1 MIAILGRINELSRK
15 QHTEGLNEQEK
26 KEQAELRKE
35 YIQQIRGQVHDML
48 LGVSIID
55 ENGYDV
61 TPKKLAADKAIL
73 LRDERQTDSL
83 TY

>member
-15 QHTEGLNEQEK
+15 QHAEGLNEQEK

-55 ENGYDV
+55 DNGYDV

>member
-15 QHTEGLNEQEK
+15 QHAEGLNEQEK

-55 ENGYDV
+55 DNGYDV

-83 TY
+83 TF

>member
-15 QHTEGLNEQEK
+15 QHAEGLNEQEK

-55 ENGYDV
+55 DNGYDV

-83 TY
+83 IN